1 MYSVIEKIEIFRE
14 NYIREYGERKYRKV
28 LSKIHS
34 SKKIG
39 NLIHQSQIKQLSP
52 NKNDFLYCLNEVP
65 FFMFSKADTLAIGA
79 VLALELWHNTLNQD
93 YYYLDEYNLNRVFEG
108 IIIDCDKIKL
118 NL

>member
-1 MYSVIEKIEIFRE
+1 MNSVIEKIEIFKE

-39 NLIHQSQIKQLSP
+39 NLIHLSQIKQISP
-52 NKNDFLYCLNEVP
+52 NKSDFLYSVKEIP

-79 VLALELWHNTLNQD
+79 VLALELWHNTLNQE

-108 IIIDCDKIKL
+108 IIIFCNKRKL
-118 NL
+118 KL